1 MDSEMAQNT
10 SFILDLRENNYNKD
24 MEMSSF
30 ACDFFTVAFGS
41 PMTFV
46 ELNSGK
52 TYECDR
58 VADTGC
64 ASGSAGGDEDG
75 DRTVI
80 VRSENG

>member
-1 MDSEMAQNT
+1 MAQNT

-41 PMTFV
+41 TMTFV

-58 VADTGC
+58 AADTGC
-64 ASGSAGGDEDG
+64 ASGIRRRAHEDG